1 MRRARGLYEAL
12 RNVSL
17 KALSLGLE
25 RLCRLVVVVAMA
37 PVIGQVAFGQY
48 VYASTVTALLALGT
62 DLGLGVWT
70 TRSVARAY
78 GEGASNARSRQEIVE
93 VGLAIRGL
101 AALPYACAVAVVAF
115 TTLDGSARVAMGL
128 LGVAALANAFGDHFA
143 AIVRGFERFADEA
156 RLNAVRAIL
165 LAIAGVVTVTVT
177 RSLVGLCA
185 GLAAANVGGVLYG
198 AALLRR
204 LVPSRAAGVPARV
217 EPLRLEAPTID
228 WALAK
233 AALSQSLPLW
243 VGGIFSMLY
252 FKVDTLF
259 VRSLAGDAELGVYGA
274 AFKVFEGAM
283 ILPSILLSVT
293 FPRLARA
300 HGDALA
306 QRRLER
312 HLAALLFG
320 TGLMVGAVCFLGGT
334 PIVRLLF
341 GARFRDAVFSLR
353 VLAMGIPLLF
363 LNYGL
368 THFLIARDLGKIT
381 QWASITMLGLN
392 VLLDMTLIPRGGGV
406 GAAWATVLTELGLT
420 VWCLAGLRLAAV
432 PRMPRPV
439 RAASRTGRRAE

>member
-1 MRRARGLYEAL
+1 MARARGLYEAL
-12 RNVSL
+12 RNGSL

-25 RLCRLVVVVAMA
+25 RVCRLVVVVVMA

-48 VYASTVTALLALGT
+48 IFASTVTALLALGT

-70 TRSVARAY
+70 TRSVARAS
-78 GEGASNARSRQEIVE
+78 GEGAATARSRQEIVE

-101 AALPYACAVAVVAF
+101 AAVPYACAVAVVAV
-115 TTLDGSARVAMGL
+115 TTLEGSARVAMGL
-128 LGVAALANAFGDHFA
+128 LGIAALANAFGDHFA

-156 RLNAVRAIL
+156 RLNATRAIL
-165 LAIAGVVTVTVT
+165 LAVAGLVTVTVT

-185 GLAAANVGGVLYG
+185 GLAAANVGGVLVG

-204 LVPSRAAGVPARV
+204 LVPSRPPVPPVAGGAPQRLAA
-217 EPLRLEAPTID
+217 LRLD
-228 WALAK
+228 RSLAK

-252 FKVDTLF
+252 FKIDTLF
-259 VRSLAGDAELGVYGA
+259 VRSLAGDAALGVYGA

-283 ILPSILLSVT
+283 ILPSIFLSVS

-300 HGDALA
+300 HGDAVA
-306 QRRLER
+306 QHRLEK
-312 HLAALLFG
+312 HLATLLFA
-320 TGLMVGAVCFLGGT
+320 TGLLVGAVCFVGGT

-341 GARFRDAVFSLR
+341 GARFGDAVFSLR
-353 VLAMGIPLLF
+353 VLAVGIPLLF

-368 THFLIARDLGKIT
+368 THFLIARDLGKLT

-392 VLLDMTLIPRGGGV
+392 VVLDVTLIPRGGGV

-420 VWCLAGLRLAAV
+420 AWCVAGLRIAAPA
-432 PRMPRPV
+432 PRTPPQV
-439 RAASRTGRRAE
+439 RAASRTG